1 MTATRKRTKQTQS
14 LQQRLLTSADKA
26 REHAQR
32 MPPGKAR
39 DILLQRAMQNEV
51 ASSLTD
57 WLSAPGYRRSDE

>member
-26 REHAQR
+26 RERAQH

-39 DILLQRAMQNEV
+39 DILLRRAMQNEV
-51 ASSLTD
+51 TSSLTD
-57 WLSAPGYRRSDE
+57 WLSAPVYRRSAE